1 MRRRT
6 FGSTD
11 LETSAVGFG
20 TWALGSD
27 WWGEHEAP
35 DALVARALELG
46 VTFFDTG
53 DTYGQGLNEQ
63 LVGDALARSGA
74 ARDSYEVSTKF
85 GYVLDADRQAHKESE
100 RPHDWSPEHTRRAL
114 EASLKRLHTDYV
126 DLYQLHNPR
135 MDGIDAD
142 ELYAELEALKA
153 EGKIRHYGIA
163 LGPKIGWRDEGVRA
177 LEERDIAA
185 LQTVYNLLEQEPGSD
200 FLAAAERTGAGI
212 MARVPTSSGLL
223 EGHLTLDTT
232 FEAPDHRR
240 HRPR

>member
-27 WWGEHEAP
+27 WWGEHESP
-35 DALVARALELG
+35 DALVARALDLG

-63 LVGDALARSGA
+63 LVGDALVRSGA
-74 ARDSYEVSTKF
+74 ARDSYELSTKF

-114 EASLKRLHTDYV
+114 EA
-126 DLYQLHNPR
+126 
-135 MDGIDAD
+135 
-142 ELYAELEALKA
+142 
-153 EGKIRHYGIA
+153 
-163 LGPKIGWRDEGVRA
+163 
-177 LEERDIAA
+177 
-185 LQTVYNLLEQEPGSD
+185 
-200 FLAAAERTGAGI
+200 
-212 MARVPTSSGLL
+212 
-223 EGHLTLDTT
+223 
-232 FEAPDHRR
+232 
-240 HRPR
+240 